1 MSTWRLAWQYLWA
14 RPGRTW
20 INLTSLTL
28 ALTAMLVVLSMHDQI
43 RHNFE
48 RQLKGIDAVVGA
60 KGSPIQLM
68 LSGVYHLD
76 VPPGNIPL
84 QAFQTL
90 QQHPQVARVVPLS
103 LGDNIAGFRI
113 VGTEPNYLELF
124 GADVSQGRLWQANM
138 EAVLGAHVARTTG
151 LNIGDVF
158 VGVHG
163 LGAGGEA
170 HDDTPYNVTGILAPC
185 RCILDRLVLTS
196 TESVWQVHDDLH
208 DIEDLTESERLALEE
223 EREVTLAL
231 VTYNTP
237 LAALT
242 FVRFINQTTSMQAA
256 SPAIEMTRLLTL
268 LGAGSRLLEGFIA
281 ALLLVAGLSIGA
293 SLATAVSERHADLAL
308 LRMLGAPAQRLVRL
322 LVAETLWLA
331 LLSLIASAAL
341 SQIALFGLQTLL
353 PAGAMPL
360 WQAGVW
366 TTSLLWAPVVVAVLM
381 GLAIAVPTWRAW
393 RLDVLLLLQRN

>member
-76 VPPGNIPL
+76 VPPGNISL
-84 QAFQTL
+84 QAFKAL
-90 QQHPQVARVVPLS
+90 QKHPQVARVVPLS
-103 LGDNIAGFRI
+103 LGDNVAGFRI
-113 VGTEPNYLELF
+113 VGTEPSYLDIY
-124 GADVSQGRLWQANM
+124 GARVGDGRLWHHSM
-138 EAVLGAHVARTTG
+138 EAVVGSHVARTTG
-151 LNIGDVF
+151 LGIGNAF

-163 LGAGGEA
+163 LGAGGES
-170 HDDTPYNVTGILAPC
+170 HDETPYTITGIMAPC
-185 RCILDRLVLTS
+185 GCILDRLVLTS

-208 DIEDLTESERLALEE
+208 DITDLTESERQAIAED
-223 EREVTLAL
+223 REVTLAL
-231 VTYNTP
+231 VTYSTP
-237 LAALT
+237 MAALT

-281 ALLLVAGLSIGA
+281 ALLLIAGLSVAA
-293 SLATAVSERHADLAL
+293 SLASAVAERQADLAL
-308 LRMLGAPAQRLVRL
+308 LRMLGAPAQRLVHL
-322 LVAETLWLA
+322 LVAESMWLA
-331 LLSLIASAAL
+331 LLSLGAAAML
-341 SQIALFGLQTLL
+341 SQLALWGLQLLL
-353 PAGAMPL
+353 PADAMPL

-366 TTSLLWAPVVVAVLM
+366 SATLIWAPIVTSGLM
-381 GLAIAVPTWRAW
+381 LVAIAIPAW
-393 RLDVLLLLQRN
+393 RTSKLDVLLLLQRN

>member
-20 INLTSLTL
+20 INWASLTL
-28 ALTAMLVVLSMHDQI
+28 ALTAMLVVLSMHEQI

-76 VPPGNIPL
+76 VPPGNMPL
-84 QAFQTL
+84 QAFEAL
-90 QQHPQVARVVPLS
+90 KQHPQVARAVPLS
-103 LGDNIAGFRI
+103 LGDNIAGYRI
-113 VGTEPNYLELF
+113 VGTEPSYLDIF
-124 GADVSQGRLWQANM
+124 GAHIGQGQLWQANM
-138 EAVLGAHVARTTG
+138 EVVLGAHVARSTG
-151 LNIGDVF
+151 LSIGDSF
-158 VGVHG
+158 VGIHG

-170 HDDTPYNVTGILAPC
+170 HDETPYTITGIVAPC
-185 RCILDRLVLTS
+185 RCIVDRLVLTS

-208 DIEDLTESERLALEE
+208 DIADLTASERQALED

-242 FVRFINQTTSMQAA
+242 FVRFINQTTAMQAA

-281 ALLLVAGLSIGA
+281 ALLVVAGLSVGA
-293 SLATAVSERHADLAL
+293 SLAAAVAERQSDLAL
-308 LRMLGAPAQRLVRL
+308 LRMLGAPPQRLVRL
-322 LVAETLWLA
+322 LVAESMWLA
-331 LLSLIASAAL
+331 LMSLAAAAVL
-341 SQIALFGLQTLL
+341 SQLALFGLQTLL

-366 TTSLLWAPVVVAVLM
+366 SATLLWAPLATLGLM
-381 GLAIAVPTWRAW
+381 ALAIAVPAWRAW
-393 RLDVLLLLQRN
+393 KLDVLLLLQRN

>member
-14 RPGRTW
+14 RPGRTS
-20 INLTSLTL
+20 INLVSLTL
-28 ALTAMLVVLSMHDQI
+28 ALTAMLVVLSLHDQI

-84 QAFQTL
+84 QAFEAL
-90 QQHPQVARVVPLS
+90 KQHPQVARAVPLS
-103 LGDNIAGFRI
+103 LGDNIAGYRI
-113 VGTEPNYLELF
+113 VGTEPSYLDIF
-124 GADVSQGRLWQANM
+124 GAHIGQGRLWQANM
-138 EAVLGAHVARTTG
+138 EAVLGAHVARSTG
-151 LNIGDVF
+151 LGIGDSF
-158 VGVHG
+158 VGIHG

-170 HDDTPYNVTGILAPC
+170 HDETPYTITGIAAPC
-185 RCILDRLVLTS
+185 HCIVDRLVLTS

-208 DIEDLTESERLALEE
+208 DITDLTPSERQALEG

-242 FVRFINQTTSMQAA
+242 FPRFINQTTAMQAA

-281 ALLLVAGLSIGA
+281 ALLLVAGLSVGA
-293 SLATAVSERHADLAL
+293 SLASAVAERQGDLAL
-308 LRMLGAPAQRLVRL
+308 LRMLGAPSQRLVRL
-322 LVAETLWLA
+322 LVAESMWLA
-331 LLSLIASAAL
+331 LMSLATAAVL
-341 SQIALFGLQTLL
+341 SQLALFGLQTLL

-366 TTSLLWAPVVVAVLM
+366 SVTLLWAPLATLGLM
-381 GLAIAVPTWRAW
+381 ALAIAVPAWRAW
-393 RLDVLLLLQRN
+393 KLDVLLLLQRN

>member
-1 MSTWRLAWQYLWA
+1 MSTWQLAWQYLWA
-14 RPGRTW
+14 RSGRTW
-20 INLTSLTL
+20 INLASLTL

-76 VPPGNIPL
+76 VPPGNIPW
-84 QAFQTL
+84 QAFEAL
-90 QQHPQVARVVPLS
+90 KQHPQVARAVPLS
-103 LGDNIAGFRI
+103 LGDNISGYRI
-113 VGTEPNYLELF
+113 VGTEPSYLEIF
-124 GADVSQGRLWQANM
+124 GAHIGHGRLWQGNM
-138 EAVLGAHVARTTG
+138 EAVLGAHVARSTG
-151 LNIGDVF
+151 LAIGDSF
-158 VGVHG
+158 VGIHG

-170 HDDTPYNVTGILAPC
+170 HDETPYTITGIVAPC
-185 RCILDRLVLTS
+185 RCIVDRLVLTS

-208 DIEDLTESERLALEE
+208 DISNLTESERQSLEE

-237 LAALT
+237 LASLT
-242 FVRFINQTTSMQAA
+242 FPRFINQTTAMQAA

-281 ALLLVAGLSIGA
+281 ALLLLAGFSVGA
-293 SLATAVSERHADLAL
+293 SLASAVAERQSDLAL

-322 LVAETLWLA
+322 LVAESMWLA
-331 LLSLIASAAL
+331 LMSLAAATVL
-341 SQIALFGLQTLL
+341 SQLALFGLQTLL

-366 TTSLLWAPVVVAVLM
+366 SATLLWAPLATLGLM
-381 GLAIAVPTWRAW
+381 ALAIAVPAWRAW
-393 RLDVLLLLQRN
+393 KLDVLLLLQRN